1 MINRYTSTA
10 TAAAAA
16 LLLAACALR
25 LGGPSPE
32 LYNTVALSVAS
43 SAAAT
48 DVASALSTGG
58 AEIVLLAAD
67 QDSTWFASVA
77 SGAGLSLSGPGR
89 TSGRGM
95 AFMTPLDLEILGDT
109 SLSLNVPGG
118 GRVHM
123 HDALYK
129 IDEYR
134 NLDLMMVR
142 FDAPDIRAA
151 VTALLSYFATDVGAD
166 AAVVLAMDGPTP
178 QIADSAAVLMRAHIS
193 SARECR
199 NEPEISSDLPV
210 RLLYGPSARVTC
222 PTARIF
228 SGNSGIS
235 ARIQVE
241 R

>member
-1 MINRYTSTA
+1 VINRYTGSV

-16 LLLAACALR
+16 FILGACAVR

-32 LYNTVALSVAS
+32 LYNAVALSVAPDA
-43 SAAAT
+43 SAAE
-48 DVASALSTGG
+48 VASALTAGG

-67 QDSTWFASVA
+67 QDSAWFASVA
-77 SGAGLSLSGPGR
+77 TSVGLELSGPGR

-95 AFMTPLDLEILGDT
+95 AFMTDLEILGDT

-134 NLDLMMVR
+134 NLDLMMIK

-151 VTALLSYFATDVGAD
+151 VTTLLGYFATDVGAD
-166 AAVVLAMDGPTP
+166 AAVVLAMDAPTP
-178 QIADSAAVLMRAHIS
+178 QLADSAAVLMRAHIS
-193 SARECR
+193 SARECQ
-199 NEPEISSDLPV
+199 NEPEISSTLPV

-222 PTARIF
+222 PNARVF
-228 SGNSGIS
+228 GGTSGIA